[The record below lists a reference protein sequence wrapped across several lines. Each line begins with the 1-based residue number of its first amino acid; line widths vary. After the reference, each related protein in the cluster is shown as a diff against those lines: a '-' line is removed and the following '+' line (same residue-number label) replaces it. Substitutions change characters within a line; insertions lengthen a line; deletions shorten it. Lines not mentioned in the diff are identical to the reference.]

1 MPGPKSSR
9 ATCFLGSTT
18 SRSKG
23 TSYQPP
29 PRDVESSYKT
39 CQIRLRIR
47 AEDFETFFRKGE
59 MRSCKTQITAEQNE
73 RFDRM
78 IDHRFSGTG
87 LTFRYE

>member
-1 MPGPKSSR
+1 
-9 ATCFLGSTT
+9 
-18 SRSKG
+18 
-23 TSYQPP
+23 
-29 PRDVESSYKT
+29 
-39 CQIRLRIR
+39 
-47 AEDFETFFRKGE
+47 